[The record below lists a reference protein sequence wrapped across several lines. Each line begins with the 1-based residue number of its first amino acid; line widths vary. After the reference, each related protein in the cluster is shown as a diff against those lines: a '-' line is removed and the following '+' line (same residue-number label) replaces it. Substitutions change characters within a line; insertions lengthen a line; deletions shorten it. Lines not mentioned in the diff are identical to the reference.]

1 MCWLLPPLQ
10 GQEAGLGQSTL
21 ERRGAPQGLTQPWLW
36 FPASASLPR
45 SQWYHLTS
53 SQARPSQV
61 LTSQSWPA
69 GGGTSGALVWHPG
82 PSIQL
87 LLTISDLYSCSEKR
101 ASSLYM
107 SLGSKLMTHFWW
119 QDSWF
124 NLCTEAPF
132 WPPTEHSSTPWT
144 GDYVSSPAHH
154 TSLIKPWGG
163 PCFPSIFKLGQFL
176 DHPLMSM
183 PTLSLHDG
191 TLPQWLIGPWIL
203 LFPWSSWTLIVA
215 AHQDFCWGK
224 HLGTSRNT
232 PPTHHH
238 HYKDQSVYF

>member
-1 MCWLLPPLQ
+1 M
-10 GQEAGLGQSTL
+10 
-21 ERRGAPQGLTQPWLW
+21 
-36 FPASASLPR
+36 
-45 SQWYHLTS
+45 
-53 SQARPSQV
+53 V
-61 LTSQSWPA
+61 
-69 GGGTSGALVWHPG
+69 
-82 PSIQL
+82 
-87 LLTISDLYSCSEKR
+87 LLTIFKLKNTGKKKR
-101 ASSLYM
+101 LKQYQRVICHLTLKDRSLYW
-107 SLGSKLMTHFWW
+107 S
-119 QDSWF
+119 
-124 NLCTEAPF
+124 PF

-163 PCFPSIFKLGQFL
+163 TCFPSIFKLGQFL

-203 LFPWSSWTLIVA
+203 LFPWSSWTLTVA

-232 PPTHHH
+232 TPTHHN
-238 HYKDQSVYF
+238 HYKDQPIYF

>member
-1 MCWLLPPLQ
+1 MGVSNINLLVPT
-10 GQEAGLGQSTL
+10 GLGLPACGQHTVNFSHL
-21 ERRGAPQGLTQPWLW
+21 VEVSVSVKQLKDIVMYIPW
-36 FPASASLPR
+36 
-45 SQWYHLTS
+45 
-53 SQARPSQV
+53 
-61 LTSQSWPA
+61 
-69 GGGTSGALVWHPG
+69 GGTRTLSQG
-82 PSIQL
+82 
-87 LLTISDLYSCSEKR
+87 YSVVSWLFLPCLHIP
-101 ASSLYM
+101 SLYM